1 MATIAGVALPTISMG
16 FRSSI
21 LIDQLIR
28 DEIARCSL
36 DWTGSGRWEGT
47 PDDSPVDSRR
57 FLSSIVRILSAHE
70 ERSLS

>member
-36 DWTGSGRWEGT
+36 DWAGSGSWEGS
-47 PDDSPVDSRR
+47 PDDSPVDSLRI
-57 FLSSIVRILSAHE
+57 LSPIVRILSAHV